1 MSNVLAEL
9 EDLHLKHDLLGSI
22 EVGIAVVDEDFHIQV
37 WNQFMERHSGK
48 SPARVRGKTLFEC
61 FPEIDGEWF
70 KRKTDPVFKL
80 RSPAFIIWEQR
91 PHLFKFESYR
101 PITSSTELMYQ
112 NITIFPLTSLTSE
125 VNQICIVVYDV
136 TDEAISKLRFESANK
151 QLERISRVDGL
162 TGLFNRRYWEEMC
175 ASEYKRAS
183 RVGSPATMMILD
195 IDHFKKV
202 NDQYGHPAG
211 DKTIKTLA
219 RIIAKAI
226 RETDIAGR
234 YGGEEFTIILPDTEV
249 SSARIVAE
257 RIRKLAEH
265 LPVEWEEHTINFTV
279 SIGLA
284 GFNSSFGDHM
294 AWIEKADQ
302 GLYEAK
308 ESGRNKIVV
317 SL

>member
-1 MSNVLAEL
+1 MANVLAEL

-22 EVGIAVVDEDFHIQV
+22 EVGISVVNRNFEIDI
-37 WNQFMERHSGK
+37 WNQFMERHSGH
-48 SPARVRGKTLFEC
+48 SPSKVRGKTLFDI
-61 FPEIDGEWF
+61 FPEIDAVWF

-80 RSPAFIIWEQR
+80 KSPAFIIWEQR
-91 PHLFKFESYR
+91 PHLFKFEAYR
-101 PITSSTELMYQ
+101 PITSATELMYQ
-112 NITIFPLTSLTSE
+112 NITIFPLTSLTGE

-136 TDEAISKLRFESANK
+136 TDEAISKQRFEAANK

-162 TGLFNRRYWEEMC
+162 TGLYNRRYWEEMC
-175 ASEYKRAS
+175 GTEFKRAM
-183 RVGSPATMMILD
+183 RTGGPATMMILD

-202 NDQYGHPAG
+202 NDNYGHPAG

-234 YGGEEFTIILPDTEV
+234 YGGEEFTIILPDTDV
-249 SSARIVAE
+249 KSAKVVAE

-265 LPVEWEEHTINFTV
+265 LPVEWEDKVINFTV
-279 SIGLA
+279 SVGLA
-284 GFNSSFGDHM
+284 EFHTSFGEYV

-308 ESGRNKIVV
+308 ESGRNRVIVNQ
-317 SL
+317 

>member
-1 MSNVLAEL
+1 MSNVMAEL

-22 EVGIAVVDEDFHIQV
+22 EVGITVVNQDFEIQI
-37 WNQFMERHSGK
+37 WNQFMEHHSGM
-48 SPARVRGKTLFEC
+48 SPANVRGKTLFEN
-61 FPEIDGEWF
+61 FPEIDADWF

-91 PHLFKFESYR
+91 PHLFKFEAYR

-112 NITIFPLTSLTSE
+112 NITIFPLTSLTGE

-136 TDEAISKLRFESANK
+136 TDEAISKQRFEAANK

-162 TGLFNRRYWEEMC
+162 TGLYNRRYWEEMC
-175 ASEYKRAS
+175 GIEFKRAM
-183 RVGSPATMMILD
+183 RTGSAATMMILD
-195 IDHFKKV
+195 IDHFKRI
-202 NDQYGHPAG
+202 NDTYGHPAG

-234 YGGEEFTIILPDTEV
+234 YGGEEFTIVLPDTDV
-249 SSARIVAE
+249 KSARIVAE

-265 LPVEWEEHTINFTV
+265 LPVEWEDQTIQFTV
-279 SIGLA
+279 SVGLA
-284 GFNSSFGDHM
+284 EFHSSFGEYM
-294 AWIEKADQ
+294 NWVEKADQ

-308 ESGRNKIVV
+308 ESGRNRVIIN
-317 SL
+317 S